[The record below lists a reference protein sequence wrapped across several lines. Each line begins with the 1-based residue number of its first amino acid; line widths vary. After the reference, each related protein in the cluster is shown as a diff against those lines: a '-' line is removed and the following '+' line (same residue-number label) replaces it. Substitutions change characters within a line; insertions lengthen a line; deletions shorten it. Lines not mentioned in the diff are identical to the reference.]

1 MVSRRLLLVALAAE
15 GALALVG
22 LAWSWIRH
30 IPLSGGPPL
39 LSAAAG
45 VGVALLLAALYGW
58 LLSVGPDVA
67 PVQAMRRLYH
77 DLLRPVFGTL
87 DLPSIILIS
96 AVAGIGEEI
105 LFRGVL
111 QQEFGL
117 VVASLVFGA
126 VHVGGRGMVVLGAW
140 AGATGFVLGGLAL
153 ATGGLI
159 APIVAHA
166 LYDALALAYIRWGPL
181 PPAGR
186 STGDGEVVME
196 AGDGSAGDGRR
207 ERASPK
213 ETSDP
218 QGPIL

>member
-1 MVSRRLLLVALAAE
+1 MILRRVLAVALAAE

-30 IPLSGGPPL
+30 IPLAGGPPL
-39 LSAAAG
+39 PSLAAG
-45 VGVALLLAALYGW
+45 TSVALLLAALYAW
-58 LLSVGPDVA
+58 LLRSGPDVA

-77 DLLRPVFGTL
+77 DLLRPVFGNL
-87 DLPSIILIS
+87 GLPAIVLLS
-96 AVAGIGEEI
+96 AVAGVGEEI

-111 QQEFGL
+111 QREFGL
-117 VVASLVFGA
+117 IVASLAFGA

-159 APIVAHA
+159 APIATHA

-186 STGDGEVVME
+186 PTDAEIVIE
-196 AGDGSAGDGRR
+196 PGDGSAGDGRR
-207 ERASPK
+207 ETAAR
-213 ETSDP
+213 EERSDP
-218 QGPIL
+218 GGSIL